1 MNTTVSRFYLTIL
14 VLWLSHFLV
23 DFMIGVW
30 PIYKTIAGLDLAKA
44 GLIAASCAFVGE
56 GLQMIFGSLSD
67 RGYRRLLIILGM
79 LATTSCTL
87 LAYTENYAYLFILYM
102 ITCIGSGA
110 FHPSAVGLMGTLSES
125 RKGLLIAIFT
135 SGGAL
140 GLACSQIIFA
150 KFHSLFAGNTIFLAI
165 PTVAVIIWLAFYK
178 LANPVKKVPVPKKH
192 IDLKGFF
199 SLFKN
204 RNISLLYFAQLCNQS
219 LAWGLIFL
227 LPDVLVSR
235 GHESWICFGGG
246 HMCFILGGA
255 LMMVPSGLLA
265 DKYSFKSMILISS
278 FLGMIF
284 FYTFLYFQFLPS
296 SVIIAVLFLMGA
308 SIQIINPMII
318 AYGNKL
324 LPDQPGLVSGF
335 LMGLAWC
342 VSEGIGMG
350 GGGLLTKLFTDD
362 APAKALSILGVLF
375 LVGMGITRML
385 PGKAPLEQAQEL
397 AV

>member
-1 MNTTVSRFYLTIL
+1 MNSKHNNFYLTIL
-14 VLWLSHFLV
+14 MLWLSHFLV

-30 PIYKTIAGLDLAKA
+30 PIYKTIAHLDIAKA

-56 GLQMIFGSLSD
+56 GLQMLFGSLSD
-67 RGYRRLLIILGM
+67 LGYRRLLIISGL
-79 LATTSCTL
+79 LATTSCAFLTFTQN
-87 LAYTENYAYLFILYM
+87 YTYLFILYM

-110 FHPSAVGLMGTLSES
+110 FHPSAVGLVGALSES
-125 RKGLLIAIFT
+125 RKGLLIAIFA

-140 GLACSQIIFA
+140 GLACSQIVFA
-150 KFHSLFAGNTIFLAI
+150 KFYASFEGNTVILAL
-165 PTVAVIIWLAFYK
+165 PSVAVIIFLSLYK
-178 LANPVKKVPVPKKH
+178 LAAPTKKVTLPTKH

-199 SLFKN
+199 GLFKN
-204 RNISLLYFAQLCNQS
+204 RNIALLYFAQVCNQS
-219 LAWGLIFL
+219 LAWGTVFL
-227 LPDVLVSR
+227 LPDVLISR

-255 LMMVPSGLLA
+255 LMMVPSGFLA
-265 DKYSFKSMILISS
+265 DKYSFKSIIFTAS
-278 FLGMIF
+278 FLGMLF

-296 SVIIAVLFLMGA
+296 STLIGVLFFMGA

-362 APAKALSILGVLF
+362 APAKALSILGILF
-375 LVGMGITRML
+375 FVGIGITSLL
-385 PGKAPLEQAQEL
+385 PGKTPVQEVPEL
-397 AV
+397 AI